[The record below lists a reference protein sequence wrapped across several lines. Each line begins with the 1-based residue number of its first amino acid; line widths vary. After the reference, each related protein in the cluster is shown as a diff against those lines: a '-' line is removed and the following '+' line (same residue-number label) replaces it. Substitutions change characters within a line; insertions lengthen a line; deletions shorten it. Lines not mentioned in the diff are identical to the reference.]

1 MCPTYVLSSR
11 LDLCGEVE
19 SKARNSCRRRLLC
32 PVKRWWWEWIHVDA
46 QSPKCKSQL
55 QFMFLVFCLVMSVAM
70 SAPHWWCLTCK
81 RISEFPSGTTTLARW
96 RIASPFSITV
106 PLCAP
111 VFYYVEKLILL
122 FFSKS
127 KETLFIPSENE
138 KISKQLHLCY
148 NIVKNYYVRVSSNN
162 QTISGWENGVWRME
176 SIFRKVETDWNMVT

>member
-1 MCPTYVLSSR
+1 MSLTVVLICVER
-11 LDLCGEVE
+11 LSWKLGL
-19 SKARNSCRRRLLC
+19 SCRRQLLC
-32 PVKRWWWEWIHVDA
+32 PVKKWWRWWEWIYVDT

-81 RISEFPSGTTTLARW
+81 TISKFPDSATPLSRW
-96 RIASPFSITV
+96 RDHLT
-106 PLCAP
+106 PLHSSTSLCTC
-111 VFYYVEKLILL
+111 LL
-122 FFSKS
+122 WCWKTNSSFFPKG